1 MKNRKIK
8 IYLLVISVFALISC
22 SPKDEGLVSIDKEN
36 LNHQVSLCAPAY
48 ANNYK
53 LDRPIILEVKNV
65 TNQTIIFPRNFNM
78 QLFILDQGKWFQIKE
93 QDVER
98 LPKEDVILSP
108 NTQIIQDF
116 SAFPDFP
123 KANTNYRLRI
133 YVTGTVQDEA
143 NTIVSSYTE
152 VFVKP

>member
-8 IYLLVISVFALISC
+8 IFLLVISVFALISC

-93 QDVER
+93 LDVER
-98 LPKEDVILSP
+98 LPEEDVILSP
-108 NTQIIQDF
+108 KHSNNSRFFCISRF
-116 SAFPDFP
+116 S
-123 KANTNYRLRI
+123 
-133 YVTGTVQDEA
+133 
-143 NTIVSSYTE
+143 
-152 VFVKP
+152 